1 MITRSKNILLALALL
16 SGTFLFAQDGPGRE
30 RIRTLKVAFITERL
44 NLSSK
49 EAQVFWPVYNEH
61 EQQLEALRRKERVE
75 IRGQLRNLDQLS
87 EKEMGI
93 LLDELI
99 AIQEKKQQ
107 QDTEFIKQMKKII
120 SPKKTLLLLKAE
132 EDFKRRLLKEMRNR
146 RRGQ

>member
-1 MITRSKNILLALALL
+1 MRSKNILLALALL
-16 SGTFLFAQDGPGRE
+16 SGTFFFAQDGPGRE

-61 EQQLEALRRKERVE
+61 EQQLEALRKRERVE

-87 EKEMGI
+87 EKEISI

-107 QDTEFIKQMKKII
+107 QDTDFIKQIKKLI